1 MFELLKDVF
10 LMCEKKKKSTSNY
23 KAKKKRTI
31 IKDLGL
37 YYEKINACKNDCV
50 IYYKN
55 LNVQFLEFLD
65 ESPKEKVLRDL

>member
-10 LMCEKKKKSTSNY
+10 LMCEKKNLLPTIRQ
-23 KAKKKRTI
+23 KKKRTI